1 MRNIY
6 FYETREEAKA
16 KAKELK
22 KKGSRVTITKEAT
35 PYKANDGRLF
45 YYSVMW
51 IFWYIKILKKIKIMY
66 WQWQWTRLLYNQDK
80 RNKEIN
86 KNGKKVHKKTDKRR
100 IKRNAQ

>member
-22 KKGSRVTITKEAT
+22 KKGNRVVMSKESS
-35 PYKANDGRLF
+35 PYKDDNGRLF

-51 IFWYIKILKKIKIMY
+51 IFWYIKNLKKIKNIV
-66 WQWQWTRLLYNQDK
+66 WQRQWTRLLYNQDK
-80 RNKEIN
+80 RNKEI
-86 KNGKKVHKKTDKRR
+86 
-100 IKRNAQ
+100 